1 MIGMAKSRDGHI
13 RVFRIDAI
21 PADNLCRDMTSNA
34 VTVTAMSNPHDKV
47 LTEDNVFV
55 NLRKMEL
62 AMCGPLFFR
71 AREIEKELQKVRIN
85 WAGTSDLSRIIC
97 SFQSKMESSSVSY
110 KKRNGIQ
117 DVPKFATCIRDSK
130 KVMV

>member
-1 MIGMAKSRDGHI
+1 MIGIVKSRDRHI

-21 PADNLCRDMTSNA
+21 PADNLCGMASNA
-34 VTVTAMSNPHDKV
+34 VTVTAMSNPRDKV

-55 NLRKMEL
+55 NLCKMEL

-85 WAGTSDLSRIIC
+85 
-97 SFQSKMESSSVSY
+97 
-110 KKRNGIQ
+110 
-117 DVPKFATCIRDSK
+117 
-130 KVMV
+130 